1 MQYLIGIVL
10 SLIGLYLYQSSKRK
24 DAEANSLIANTKGQ
38 DSQLEKQE
46 IDIKNQI
53 SEIDERL
60 KAIKKQREEA
70 IKLQDQMTML
80 EKAEAANKKFGG
92 N

>member
-1 MQYLIGIVL
+1 MEYLITIVATL
-10 SLIGLYLYQSSKRK
+10 AALYFYQTSKRK

-38 DSQLEKQE
+38 DLQLNKQE
-46 IDIKNQI
+46 IDVKNEI

-60 KAIKKQREEA
+60 SAIKKQREEA
-70 IKLQDQMTML
+70 IKIQDKMTLL
-80 EKAEAANKKFGG
+80 EKAEKANKKFGG